1 MRQRLKVESV
11 KATVAAIA
19 GHAVKV
25 GGAAVAVVEVVVA
38 RVCEIAAWG
47 PQHFLAVGI
56 SMWFS
61 SVPVVERWVGT

>member
-1 MRQRLKVESV
+1 MERV

-19 GHAVKV
+19 GHAVTV

-38 RVCEIAAWG
+38 RVYEVAARG

-61 SVPVVERWVGT
+61 NVPVVER

>member
-1 MRQRLKVESV
+1 M
-11 KATVAAIA
+11 KATVAAVG
-19 GHAVKV
+19 GHAVRV

-38 RVCEIAAWG
+38 RVCEVAAWE

-61 SVPVVERWVGT
+61 SVPVVGRWVGT